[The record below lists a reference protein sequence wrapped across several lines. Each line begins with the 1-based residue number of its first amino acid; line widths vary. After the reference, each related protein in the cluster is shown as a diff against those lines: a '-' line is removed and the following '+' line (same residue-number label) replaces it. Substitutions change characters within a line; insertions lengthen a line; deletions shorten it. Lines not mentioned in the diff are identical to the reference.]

1 MQAVPRCITP
11 KTAVRGF
18 QIRHACIQVAK
29 VHYKGPF
36 DVMKHVRAEKGML
49 GLYKGFTPTLV
60 REVNGNA
67 VMFGVYEY
75 LKRQLAS
82 AQVQHPS

>member
-1 MQAVPRCITP
+1 MR
-11 KTAVRGF
+11 
-18 QIRHACIQVAK
+18 QVSK

-82 AQVQHPS
+82 VQVQQYFLIVT